1 MTKEQFERMKNFS
14 ASMAIARKMLASRI
28 ITDADYDKLEATF
41 AERYNPPLVFIS
53 PQEALI

>member
-1 MTKEQFERMKNFS
+1 MRDFS
-14 ASMAIARKMLASRI
+14 ASMAIARKMLAARI
-28 ITDADYDKLEATF
+28 ITDADYDKLEAVF

>member
-1 MTKEQFERMKNFS
+1 MTKDQFERMKNFS
-14 ASMAIARKMLASRI
+14 ASMAIARKMLAARI
-28 ITDADYDKLEATF
+28 ITDADYDKLEAAF

>member
-1 MTKEQFERMKNFS
+1 MTKDQFERMKDFS
-14 ASMAIARKMLASRI
+14 ASMAIARKMLASHI
-28 ITDADYDKLEATF
+28 ITDADYDKLEAVF

>member
-1 MTKEQFERMKNFS
+1 MTKDQFERLKDFS
-14 ASMAIARKMLASRI
+14 ASMAIARKMLAARI
-28 ITDADYDKLEATF
+28 ITDADYDKLEAAF